1 MAGWTVWVVVTGTNY
16 VTVGERST
24 AFMVISNPV
33 PTSQHSQ
40 GFCYLLDLGFPG
52 EQRHPKYK
60 IVHLSIS
67 PIPFLECSIAVSA
80 SARLSMEIAIHQ
92 HFSRTIFVERWDDM
106 FHWATE
112 PFQMVNFMR
121 IGWIDGENILNIL
134 LEMNLNW
141 HTVMQWYT
149 WLTATSSYWYSLTA
163 NTNTVKKTS
172 KKWHFWSTL

>member
-1 MAGWTVWVVVTGTNY
+1 MDCNVATVAPVSSPLSRIYGWLYFISWQWLDWWTGGHMTVWVAVTGTNY

-92 HFSRTIFVERWDDM
+92 HFSRTIFVER
-106 FHWATE
+106 
-112 PFQMVNFMR
+112 
-121 IGWIDGENILNIL
+121 
-134 LEMNLNW
+134 
-141 HTVMQWYT
+141 
-149 WLTATSSYWYSLTA
+149 
-163 NTNTVKKTS
+163 
-172 KKWHFWSTL
+172 